1 MKIISLYLLRW
12 ALGLLFI
19 ATAIGKLL
27 DNRGFADVLQNYR
40 LFPTLILLPLGLLLS
55 LSELILGIELIR
67 QPKPFWPSWGI
78 FLMNLGYA
86 VLAAVTNLRGLN
98 LNNCGCFGVFWA
110 RPMTW
115 NTVTE
120 DIILTAVSF
129 AFCILL
135 SRKTKEPYF
144 SKGYPNEI
152 KRPI

>member
-78 FLMNLGYA
+78 FSMKHRNIGQFTEISAEKLYQ
-86 VLAAVTNLRGLN
+86 TN
-98 LNNCGCFGVFWA
+98 F
-110 RPMTW
+110 
-115 NTVTE
+115 
-120 DIILTAVSF
+120 
-129 AFCILL
+129 
-135 SRKTKEPYF
+135 
-144 SKGYPNEI
+144 
-152 KRPI
+152 

>member
-1 MKIISLYLLRW
+1 MKTIALYLLRW

-19 ATAIGKLL
+19 STAIGKLL
-27 DNRGFADVLQNYR
+27 DNRGFADVLQTYR

-67 QPKPFWPSWGI
+67 QPKPFWPSCGI

-86 VLAAVTNLRGLN
+86 VLAAVTNLRGLK

-115 NTVTE
+115 ATVTE
-120 DIILTAVSF
+120 DVILAALSL

-135 SRKTKEPYF
+135 SHKTKEPYF
-144 SKGYPNEI
+144 SKSYSNEI